1 MLPVISKN
9 KVTMYFLNTVDSS
22 TVESILIE
30 GYLFLST
37 VESTWIEGYLFLR
50 IWLVKV
56 ACPQNVEINKK
67 TYFYDLY
74 GYLTK

>member
-30 GYLFLST
+30 GYS
-37 VESTWIEGYLFLR
+37 FLR

-74 GYLTK
+74 GYLTE